1 MDKSWMR
8 KPKSSREY
16 IRGVMAFVKFASENS
31 RRNGLIVCPCKKCCL
46 GKTWS
51 TEVVFTHLTS
61 GAGILEGYTQW
72 IMHGEPIVSP
82 ANREAISEAPSTVPV
97 NSIPLHGGS
106 SGMQDMLNDVFAMHD
121 DCVEAGGSQVGVEAE
136 PESESVEDT
145 IEDSNKRAKKLE
157 DLLKDADTPL
167 HANTKHSKLG
177 AIVRLYSI
185 KCMGGWSNTS
195 FSMLLEFINEL
206 IPSDASLPK
215 DTYEAKKYMRDL
227 GLGYEKISAC
237 RKGCMLFWRENE
249 KLDKCTSCN
258 QSRWKDDVSH
268 EDGSAKS
275 LKKKPVKVLR
285 WFPLIP
291 RLQRLFMS
299 HHTSSHMKWH
309 AQGRTKDGVLR
320 HPADGE
326 AWKAFDSRYP
336 DFASDPRNVRLGLA
350 SDGFNPFGNMS
361 TSHSIW
367 PVMLVPY
374 NLPPWMCMKQPYFM
388 LSLIIPGP
396 NSPGQNIDVYLAPLV
411 SELKELWEVGVQTFD
426 ITSERKFTMRSAL
439 MWTINDFPAYGDL
452 SGWSTHGRKAC
463 PCCRH
468 ATKSTWLTYGRK
480 WCYMGHRRWLSAEH
494 QWRKNKRSF
503 DGMQD
508 TESAPGVPDGDEIMR
523 QLEVVVKRARSGQK
537 LPKDEVDWKR
547 RSVLYDLPYWKD
559 QLLRHNID
567 VMHTEKN
574 VVDNI
579 LGTLLN
585 MTGRTKDTLEAR
597 QDLRKM
603 NLRPKLHPFIGDNNK
618 TYLPAA
624 CFTMTKKEK
633 TNFLQVLHDV
643 RVPDGYSSNVSRCVK
658 LKECVIGGLKSHDN
672 HIVMQQ
678 LLPIALR
685 GTLSDKVVRPLI
697 ELSGFFREICSKTL
711 RMEDLDRLENRIP
724 IILCQLEQIFPPGFF
739 YYYGARSH
747 TFGS

>member
-1 MDKSWMR
+1 MR
-8 KPKSSREY
+8 KPRSSREY
-16 IRGVMAFVKFASENS
+16 IRGVMAFVKFASQHS
-31 RRNGLIVCPCKKCCL
+31 RKKGHIVCPCKSCSL
-46 GKTWS
+46 GKTLPN
-51 TEVVFTHLTS
+51 EVVFTHLTS
-61 GAGILEGYTQW
+61 GAGIIQGYTEW
-72 IMHGEPIVSP
+72 IMHGEPVV
-82 ANREAISEAPSTVPV
+82 APSTVHV
-97 NSIPLHGGS
+97 DSIPLHGRS
-106 SGMQDMLNDVFAMHD
+106 SGMQEMLNDVFVRND
-121 DCVEAGGSQVGVEAE
+121 VCVEAGGSQVGVEAE
-136 PESESVEDT
+136 AVEDG
-145 IEDSNKRAKKLE
+145 IEDSNKGANKLE

-167 HANTKHSKLG
+167 HENTKHSKLG

-185 KCMGGWSNTS
+185 KCMSGWSNTS

-206 IPSDASLPK
+206 MPPDASLPK

-258 QSRWKDDVSH
+258 ESRWKDAVID
-268 EDGSAKS
+268 EDGSTKS

-299 HHTSSHMKWH
+299 HHTAPHMRWH
-309 AQGRTKDGVLR
+309 DQGRTKDGILR

-326 AWKAFDSRYP
+326 AWNAFDSRYP

-361 TSHSIW
+361 TSHSTW

-396 NSPGQNIDVYLAPLV
+396 SAPGQNIDVYLAPLI

-426 ITSERKFTMRSAL
+426 VTLKKKFTMRSAL

-468 ATKSTWLTYGRK
+468 STKSTWLTYGKK
-480 WCYMGHRRWLSAEH
+480 WCFMGHRRWLPPEH
-494 QWRKNKRSF
+494 QWRKNKRPF
-503 DGMQD
+503 DGTQEM
-508 TESAPGVPDGDEIMR
+508 ESAPEAPDGDEIMR
-523 QLEVVVKRARSGQK
+523 QLDCVVKRARIREK
-537 LPKDEVDWKR
+537 LPSGEVDWKR

-574 VVDNI
+574 VMDNI

-585 MTGRTKDTLEAR
+585 MNGKTKDNLEAR

-603 NLRPKLHPFIGDNNK
+603 NLRPKLHPFTTENNK

-633 TNFLQVLHDV
+633 TDFLQVLHDV

-658 LKECVIGGLKSHDN
+658 LKECTVGGLKSHDN
-672 HIVMQQ
+672 HILMQQ

-685 GTLSDKVVRPLI
+685 GTLSDKVVRPLM
-697 ELSGFFREICSKTL
+697 ELSGFFRDICSKTL
-711 RMEDLDRLENRIP
+711 RVEDLDRLENRIP

-739 YYYGARSH
+739 TIMVHMIIHLVRECRLGGPVHYRWMYPVER
-747 TFGS
+747 